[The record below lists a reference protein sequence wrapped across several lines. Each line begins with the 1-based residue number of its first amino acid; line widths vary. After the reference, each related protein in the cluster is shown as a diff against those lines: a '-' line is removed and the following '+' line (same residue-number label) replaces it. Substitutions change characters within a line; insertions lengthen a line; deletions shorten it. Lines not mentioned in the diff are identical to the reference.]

1 MSKSESGLYAVL
13 ITVDD
18 EIEVIPYPKKTDD
31 QLDELHWMQEQ
42 VDGKIQV
49 VDDLRTGRY
58 TAMIVNEEGKIL
70 GLPRND
76 IAQEIWYGYGD
87 YLVGN
92 AIIVGA
98 SGEELY
104 GMTAEEA
111 KRVELIAE
119 AVKEKLGKW

>member
-70 GLPRND
+70 GLPHND